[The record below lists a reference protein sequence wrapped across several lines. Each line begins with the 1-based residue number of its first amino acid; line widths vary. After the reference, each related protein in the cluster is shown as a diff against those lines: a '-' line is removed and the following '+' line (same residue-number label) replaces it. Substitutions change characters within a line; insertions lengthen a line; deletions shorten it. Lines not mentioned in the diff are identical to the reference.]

1 MNFQGLFPLGLTG
14 FISLVSKEL
23 SKVFSVLQFKI
34 IKSSVYSL
42 LYGPIL
48 TSVHEHWKNTALTL
62 QSLLVDL
69 IQIDMPLESS
79 TEQDFVGPWNTN
91 PFFVLSFFVE
101 CRLHSNSLTFILSKG
116 KIQVVAKGKNTEAG
130 KEQSND
136 DAGLGQS
143 PDSFS
148 RSKCIT
154 IYLSSSTKRWQPP
167 MWRMITAG

>member
-1 MNFQGLFPLGLTG
+1 M
-14 FISLVSKEL
+14 L
-23 SKVFSVLQFKI
+23 SI
-34 IKSSVYSL
+34 

-48 TSVHEHWKNTALTL
+48 TSVHDYWKNTALTL

-91 PFFVLSFFVE
+91 PFFVLSFFVG
-101 CRLHSNSLTFILSKG
+101 CRLHSNSLTIRSKG
-116 KIQVVAKGKNTEAG
+116 KIQVVAKGNNTEAG

-143 PDSFS
+143 PDSYS
-148 RSKCIT
+148 RSKCIK
-154 IYLSSSTKRWQPP
+154 IYLSSSTKLWQPP
-167 MWRMITAG
+167 RWRMITSG